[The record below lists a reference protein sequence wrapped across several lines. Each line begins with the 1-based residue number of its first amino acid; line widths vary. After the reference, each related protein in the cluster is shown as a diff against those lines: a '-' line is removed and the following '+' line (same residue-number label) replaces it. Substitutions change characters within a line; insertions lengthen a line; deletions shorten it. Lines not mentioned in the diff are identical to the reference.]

1 MKLSKTKSISRIKAS
16 QDTLHSLCHAMYY
29 VSGILLFITVISGV
43 VLSSSS
49 THADITSTKGSS
61 VAVTVNSACT
71 ITTGGGNYYRTIT
84 PGTSEEIVGNGINVS
99 CNDNNG
105 YALYAIGY
113 SGDSYESPNNTRMLA
128 TNNIDYIPTNTTG
141 TGSYWAMK
149 VAGSSSSSNIPIIDN
164 TFNDYHTI
172 PETYTKVS
180 HYDSVTVGT
189 TNNSVTT
196 PTYKINIF
204 SNQIAA
210 TYVGKVK
217 YTMVHPAGGATPTKP
232 ITLDSIAAGDTSHTM
247 QESIDCAGSTIGT
260 VRTLTDSRDGQKYKV
275 AKAKDGQC
283 WMIENL
289 KLGKTLTSGQS
300 ITLTAANSNTNGNY
314 TLNYSDIPADDKFH
328 AYTVD
333 NIPDQN
339 NSNEWIC
346 RTDWDSCYYN
356 WYTATA
362 EAGTTYVSTQ
372 GTSVSTSICPA
383 GWTLPTQPQ
392 FQSLY
397 NQYPSA
403 IQMQVDNPTTTMNN
417 SAGKIPGFLLS
428 GFYVSGGAS
437 GLGSYGGY
445 WSRTAG
451 SAQSAYR
458 LLMNTSG
465 VYPAFY
471 DGKYYGFAVRC
482 ILNS

>member
-1 MKLSKTKSISRIKAS
+1 MKKSTNHNDILIKPLLYSSGLLVLTTILS
-16 QDTLHSLCHAMYY
+16 
-29 VSGILLFITVISGV
+29 FII
-43 VLSSSS
+43 LSSSS
-49 THADITSTKGSS
+49 SHADITSTKGST
-61 VAVTVNSACT
+61 VAVTVDSACT
-71 ITTGGGNYYRTIT
+71 ITTGGGNYSRTIT

-99 CNDNNG
+99 CNDSNG

-113 SGDSYESPNNTRMLA
+113 SGDNYESPNNTRMLA
-128 TNNIDYIPTNTTG
+128 TNNIDYIPTNTSG

-149 VAGSSSSSNIPIIDN
+149 VAGSSNAGSTPAIDN
-164 TFNDYHTI
+164 SFNDYHTI
-172 PETYTKVS
+172 PDNYIKIS
-180 HYDSVTVGT
+180 HYNGVTVGT

-204 SNQIAA
+204 SNQTAA

-217 YTMVHPAGGATPTKP
+217 YTMIHPTGGAAPTKP
-232 ITLDSIAAGDTSHTM
+232 ITLDAIVASGTTHYM
-247 QESIDCAGSTIGT
+247 QESIDCGGSTVGT
-260 VRTLTDSRDGQKYKV
+260 VATLTDNRDGQTYKV

-289 KLGKTLTSGQS
+289 KIGKTIDEAGESL
-300 ITLTAANSNTNGNY
+300 TLTAADSNTNGNY
-314 TLNYSDIPADDKFH
+314 TLHYSDIPAGGRFH

-333 NIPDQN
+333 DVQYQN
-339 NSNEWIC
+339 NSTEFYCAEGTTN
-346 RTDWDSCYYN
+346 TFDSCYYN

-403 IQMQVDNPTTTMNN
+403 AQMQVDNPTTAKDN

-428 GFYVSGGAS
+428 GYYSTGGAY
-437 GLGSYGGY
+437 GLGSYSY
-445 WSRTAG
+445 HWSRTAY
-451 SAQSAYR
+451 SARIAYALGMSA
-458 LLMNTSG
+458 SG
-465 VYPAFY
+465 VSPAGNGNKC
-471 DGKYYGFAVRC
+471 DGFAVRC
-482 ILNS
+482 ILSS

>member
-16 QDTLHSLCHAMYY
+16 QDTLHSLCHVMYY
-29 VSGILLFITVISGV
+29 VSGILLFVTVISGV
-43 VLSSSS
+43 VLSNSS
-49 THADITSTKGSS
+49 THADITSTKGST
-61 VAVTVNSACT
+61 VAVTVDSACT

-128 TNNIDYIPTNTTG
+128 TNNIDYIPTNTSG

-149 VAGSSSSSNIPIIDN
+149 VAGSSDAGSIPVIDN
-164 TFNDYHTI
+164 SFNDYHTI

-204 SNQIAA
+204 SNQTAA

-217 YTMVHPAGGATPTKP
+217 YTMVHPTGGAVPTAP
-232 ITLDSIAAGDTSHTM
+232 ITLDSIAETDTSHTM
-247 QESIDCAGSTIGT
+247 QESIDCLNSTVGT

-275 AKAKDGQC
+275 AKAEDGQC

-289 KLGKTLTSGQS
+289 KLGKTIDTAGESL
-300 ITLTAANSNTNGNY
+300 TLTPANSDTNGNY
-314 TLNYSDIPADDKFH
+314 TLHYSDIPAGGRFH

-333 NIPDQN
+333 DVQYQN

-362 EAGTTYVSTQ
+362 GTGTTSI
-372 GTSVSTSICPA
+372 TSDNVDASICPA
-383 GWTLPTQPQ
+383 GWALPTQPQ

-428 GFYVSGGAS
+428 GGYYTGGA
-437 GLGSYGGY
+437 GYLGSDGLY
-445 WSRTAG
+445 WSRTAY
-451 SAQSAYR
+451 SAQSTSY
-458 LLMNTSG
+458 LYMNTSS
-465 VYPAFY
+465 VYPAVN
-471 DGKYYGFAVRC
+471 GKYAGFAVRC